1 MKRPF
6 VVGWALLPLFLAAE
20 APVSA
25 MNRTEGPCDE
35 ISVGAGTVRVDE
47 PHLKLPEGDRPLDTA
62 FHLKGRRGATLD
74 FKGRKLL
81 FHGKVQPFLLDGCQD
96 VTIRNVTICHAR
108 SPFSEGRIV
117 ELGPRRI
124 KLDVGPEFP
133 YEVRDG
139 ELVFCGEGW
148 TNIMSRGSKFF
159 QVFDG
164 RTGQGKELRIATYGA
179 NVQNLHDMRM
189 ALRPSAEDGFLVL
202 TRDEDFGF
210 SPSVG
215 VGDRVVMQHETR
227 DVSSFLLVNCRNVTL
242 ENVRIVNGFGMG
254 VLSFHCRNLTL
265 DRVVFTEGP
274 DSPSVAANANDGI
287 HAIATSGALV
297 LKDCRIEGT
306 LDDALNVHGVFFTVK
321 SVSGDRLIAD
331 TRTFYSTTQ
340 IFLPGD
346 RIRVT
351 RGFTLDAAA
360 EYEIVSTRPLSPRE
374 IEFTLDRPVAAHAKD
389 DAIENLTAQCA
400 LTIRGCRF
408 GKANTHLRFQTRG
421 KIIVED
427 TETEL
432 PFLLTGDMSHWFES
446 SPCESFTARNVRFT
460 TPRAIVVANP
470 EFIPT
475 ETSPHYHGDLAF
487 ENCSFVADRPFRL
500 KFVRS
505 IAVRNCRRV
514 DGGSIRM
521 ELTNC
526 GPADAQGCT
535 TVRKAVRKTS
545 MGTN

>member
-1 MKRPF
+1 MKNSF
-6 VVGWALLPLFLAAE
+6 LIGCAFLPLFLAAD
-20 APVSA
+20 AVVSVKH
-25 MNRTEGPCDE
+25 RTEDPYDE
-35 ISVGAGTVRVDE
+35 ISVGEGTVRVDE

-62 FHLKGRRGATLD
+62 FYLKGRRGVTLD

-108 SPFSEGRIV
+108 SPFTEGRIV

-124 KLDVGPEFP
+124 KLAVGSEFP

-139 ELVFCGEGW
+139 ELIFRGEGW

-159 QVFDG
+159 QIFDG
-164 RTGQGKELRIATYGA
+164 RTGRGKELRIATYGA
-179 NVQNLHDMRM
+179 NVQNLHGRRM
-189 ALRPSAEDGFLVL
+189 TLRPSAEDGLLVL

-210 SPSVG
+210 SPNVG

-254 VLSFHCRNLTL
+254 VLSFHCRDLVL

-287 HAIATSGALV
+287 HAFATSGALV
-297 LKDCRIEGT
+297 LKDCRVEGT

-321 SVSGDRLIAD
+321 SVSDDRLVAD
-331 TRTFYSTTQ
+331 TRNFYSTTQ
-340 IFLPGD
+340 LFLPGD

-351 RGFTLDAAA
+351 CGFTLDAAA
-360 EYEIVSTRPLSPRE
+360 EYEIVSTRPLSLRE
-374 IEFTLDRPVAAHAKD
+374 IEFTLDHPVAAHAKD

-421 KIIVED
+421 KILVED
-427 TETEL
+427 SETEL
-432 PFLLTGDMSHWFES
+432 PFLLTGDMSCWFES

-460 TPRAIVVANP
+460 TPQAIVVANP

-487 ENCSFVADRPFRL
+487 ENCSFVANTPFRL

-514 DGGSIRM
+514 DGGSLRL

-526 GPADAQGCT
+526 GFADTQGCMID
-535 TVRKAVRKTS
+535 RKTVHKTA
-545 MGTN
+545 MGMN